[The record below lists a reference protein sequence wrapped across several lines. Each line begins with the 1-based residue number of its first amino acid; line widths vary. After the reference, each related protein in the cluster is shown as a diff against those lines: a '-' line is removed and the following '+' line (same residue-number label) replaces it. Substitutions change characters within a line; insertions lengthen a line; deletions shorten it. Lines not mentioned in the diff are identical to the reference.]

1 MFERLQSEFSL
12 GSLPLHP
19 LLVPEEIEL
28 KVPEAK
34 IVEENL
40 SDLEEMGFTLEP
52 SGERTFWI
60 KSAPHILSE
69 REIMPILREIIREL
83 SSWGKNADLRRS
95 FDPLLRLMACHSA
108 IQASQTIQSD
118 QAKTLLTEL
127 QKCKSPSNCPHGR
140 PTLVKITVP
149 ELEKMFGRK

>member
-1 MFERLQSEFSL
+1 M
-12 GSLPLHP
+12 
-19 LLVPEEIEL
+19 EEP
-28 KVPEAK
+28 V
-34 IVEENL
+34 
-40 SDLEEMGFTLEP
+40 
-52 SGERTFWI
+52 
-60 KSAPHILSE
+60 
-69 REIMPILREIIREL
+69 
-83 SSWGKNADLRRS
+83 
-95 FDPLLRLMACHSA
+95 FDPLLRLLACHSA